1 MSSDSRYELLEKVG
15 GGSFATVYRARD
27 TELGREVAVKQIHK
41 QYLEMP
47 EQMERYW
54 QEAQLL
60 AQLQHPNVITF
71 YDIDR
76 ERGWLI
82 MELMQGSLAD
92 RITTAP
98 LDLKSVRTSLAHCLR
113 ALKYLH
119 AQGIVHGDIKLSNLM
134 VDARKR
140 IKVGDFGLARRVS
153 DKDGSLLKGTTKYMA
168 PELVS
173 EDFGEIGPA
182 SDLYSLGFAA
192 YELMCGP
199 NFETLFPG
207 LGAFGRD
214 KQIAWMMWHAAP
226 DRKLPEISRVL
237 EGVPEDLAL
246 VVQTL
251 ATKDQSERYATA
263 DEALSDL
270 QIDLRIVK
278 QGGPEQ
284 PVEVPDNRRT
294 IAIAAFAFSLILSLV
309 VLFLPSGDNGPVE
322 PTDTGEPVSGVVGRV
337 QIDDGYFVISLP
349 DGTVKEIKVG
359 EAPKILLNEKTYITA
374 RELQKNDRVI
384 IIEATDPEGR
394 HRLEIEV
401 RRPFESIGYITSI
414 QAGLEEFK
422 LQPTE
427 GLQRTE
433 LLIRTNGRTE
443 ITLNGEDRA
452 LLEELKV
459 DDQLTVRHMPDKEL
473 RGAHVATEIV
483 ALQKRRMEGFL
494 RDVGATR
501 LTIETRRKGKSEL
514 IKLPFTE
521 DCEVTVNGKKVVNG
535 QLLKPSDLAANDR
548 VAVVHHTD
556 IILVEA
562 LRQSLH
568 PGMLLQIQVEDR
580 SLIVSDGAARKVFIA
595 PPECPVTINGEHA
608 VLADLRRN
616 DNLELTYDNTNEQND
631 VSAIDA
637 LRPVAANRFA
647 ILIGNQAYD
656 DNALTRLPW
665 TASDARLLSE
675 TLQLRYGC
683 GPEQTLLLVDE
694 TRVRIEQAI
703 PDWLRKTNE
712 NSEVIVFFA
721 GHAFVDDDGQ
731 PFLAAKDFDSSR
743 MAGSGISL
751 AWLREQLENCP
762 AVEKLLLLDCCR
774 HAKGQDHANQP
785 SPGVM
790 LQAIQP
796 ERDPAVFRTTYAIAA
811 SGGEQS
817 GLDSPAQQHGL
828 FAWFLSEAYS
838 GKGDQNQDVHL
849 EPTELFNYLDA
860 QMARVEIDKQKQ
872 TPVLFLPDPTPPPED
887 RLSPEAIEAIRNL
900 LARYWSNTRKMP
912 PGAAQE
918 FLQASRLAVD
928 EPDAQLAW
936 GLLQLKGRFDDEA
949 RKYFEQVRLSHP
961 ERLVAYEGVVWIDAY
976 GRRFRDAIPG
986 LTVLCEQIR
995 AEDPDEQVI
1004 TPLASRLMNFAGHI
1018 REFAATVAEKARRP
1032 GDDAL
1037 AELDEA
1043 VAALGEEA
1051 VAPYSKGRKSV
1062 TDTYAEFT
1070 EKIEAE
1076 ENSNQKITLE
1086 LQQAWIKSYVNF
1098 DFDKVRQIIL
1108 ADLTKQDE

>member
-1 MSSDSRYELLEKVG
+1 MASDTRYELLEKVG

-27 TELGREVAVKQIHK
+27 TELGREVAVKQIHE
-41 QYLEMP
+41 QYMEMP
-47 EQMERYW
+47 DQMERYW

-82 MELMQGSLAD
+82 MELMQGTLAD
-92 RITTAP
+92 RISTAP
-98 LDLKSVRTSLAHCLR
+98 LDLKSVRTSLAHGLR

-134 VDARKR
+134 VDSRKR
-140 IKVGDFGLARRVS
+140 IKLGDFGLARRVS
-153 DKDGSLLKGTTKYMA
+153 DEDGSLLKGTTKYMA

-173 EDFGEIGPA
+173 EDFGEVGAA

-214 KQIAWMMWHAAP
+214 KQIAWMMWHAAA

-237 EGVPEDLAL
+237 EGVPEDLAR
-246 VVQTL
+246 VVQKL

-284 PVEVPDNRRT
+284 PAEEPDNRRT
-294 IAIAAFAFSLILSLV
+294 IAIAAFVFSMILSAV
-309 VLFLPSGDNGPVE
+309 VLFLPGGDAEPIAPV
-322 PTDTGEPVSGVVGRV
+322 DTGEPVQGVVGRV
-337 QIDDGYFVISLP
+337 QIDEGFFVISLP
-349 DGTVKEIKVG
+349 DGAVKEIKVG

-374 RELQKNDRVI
+374 RELQKNDRVV
-384 IIEATDPEGR
+384 IIEAKDPEGFP
-394 HRLEIEV
+394 RLEIEV
-401 RRPFESIGYITSI
+401 SRPFESIGYITEI

-427 GLQRTE
+427 GSQRAV

-443 ITLNGEDRA
+443 ITLNGDDLA
-452 LLEELKV
+452 TLDELQV

-494 RDVGATR
+494 RDVGETR

-568 PGMLLQIQVEDR
+568 PGMLLQIQANDG
-580 SLIVSDGAARKVFIA
+580 SLIVSDGAARKVFVA

-616 DNLELTYDNTNEQND
+616 DNLELTYDSTNEQND

-637 LRPVAANRFA
+637 LRPVAPNRYA
-647 ILIGNQAYD
+647 IVIGNQAYD
-656 DNALTRLPW
+656 DNSLTRLPW
-665 TASDARLLSE
+665 TASDARLLAD

-703 PDWLRKTNE
+703 PDWLRKTNA

-721 GHAFVDDDGQ
+721 GHAFVNEEGQ
-731 PFLAAKDFDSSR
+731 PFLAAKDFDLSR
-743 MAGSGISL
+743 VGESGISL
-751 AWLREQLENCP
+751 AWLRQQLEDCP
-762 AVEKLLLLDCCR
+762 AIEKLLLLDCGR
-774 HAKGQDHANQP
+774 RAEGQNSATQP
-785 SPGVM
+785 STGVM

-796 ERDPAVFRTTYAIAA
+796 ERDPAVFRTTYAVAA
-811 SGGEQS
+811 SGGDQT
-817 GLDSPAQQHGL
+817 GLDWAEQKHGL
-828 FAWFLSEAYS
+828 FAWFLAEGYS

-849 EPTELFNYLDA
+849 EPTELFSYISA
-860 QMARVEIDKQKQ
+860 QMPAVEIAKQKQ
-872 TPVLFLPDPTPPPED
+872 EPVLFRPDATPPPED

-900 LARYWSNTRKMP
+900 LARYWSNPRKMP
-912 PGAAQE
+912 PGATQE

-936 GLLQLKGRFDDEA
+936 ALLQLKGRYDDEA
-949 RKYFEQVRLSHP
+949 RKYFEQVRLSSP

-976 GRRFRDAIPG
+976 AGRFRDAIPG
-986 LTVLCEQIR
+986 LVGVCAQLR
-995 AEDPDEQVI
+995 SEDPAEQVI
-1004 TPLASRLMNFAGHI
+1004 SPLASRLLNFAGHI
-1018 REFAATVAEKARRP
+1018 REFAASVAEEARRP

-1037 AELDEA
+1037 AELDQA
-1043 VAALGEEA
+1043 VAALGEVA
-1051 VAPYSKGRKSV
+1051 AAPYSKGRQSV
-1062 TDTYAEFT
+1062 TDKFTEFT
-1070 EKIEAE
+1070 TSIAAE
-1076 ENSNQKITLE
+1076 GDSNLKITLE
-1086 LQQAWIKSYVNF
+1086 LQQARIKSYIEF
-1098 DFDKVRQIIL
+1098 DFDEVRRIIL
-1108 ADLTKQDE
+1108 ADLTKQNE